1 MIWIPCIFFSLEYV
15 VELLIFILRR
25 KKKSYIW
32 SSKPKEYVHN
42 RHRDGNNIATNKE
55 LKTARLDRG
64 LKPLCPI
71 EHHKCIS
78 FQISHKALLQTCIYP
93 ETLRNVCDQQLMWLG
108 NAQQVKKMMYEPKW
122 YSGIWCPAWIVMEHE
137 YPKWIVLNWKRWV

>member
-1 MIWIPCIFFSLEYV
+1 MNTLHLFFPRIRSGAPYLY
-15 VELLIFILRR
+15 IKKG

-64 LKPLCPI
+64 L
-71 EHHKCIS
+71 
-78 FQISHKALLQTCIYP
+78 
-93 ETLRNVCDQQLMWLG
+93 
-108 NAQQVKKMMYEPKW
+108 
-122 YSGIWCPAWIVMEHE
+122 
-137 YPKWIVLNWKRWV
+137 